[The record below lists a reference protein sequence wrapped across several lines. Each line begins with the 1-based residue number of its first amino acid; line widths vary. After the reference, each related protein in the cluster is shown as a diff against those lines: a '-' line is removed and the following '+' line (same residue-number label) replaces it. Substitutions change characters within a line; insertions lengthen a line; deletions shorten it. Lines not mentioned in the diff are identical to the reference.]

1 MAVSRLK
8 KTVPYRKTALH
19 YCDENKAFAPIGTPL
34 ATN

>member
-8 KTVPYRKTALH
+8 KTIPYRKAD